1 MTRVS
6 SFGNQQVMLS
16 SLMNNQ
22 TRVFKDQTQ
31 ITTGKKEEHYSGFA
45 SEVSTLLGAKTVF
58 GQTQGYLRAADHV
71 DRFLR
76 TNDIQLSSMVSNAE
90 NVRDTM
96 LEAISQEETLALNE
110 LMEEAFSAMV
120 SSLNTSIGGIHVF
133 SGGRS
138 DLEPVTGS
146 SISDLVAAAN
156 VSDLFQNDQRRPSA
170 KIGQNTLM
178 EYGLLADELGQEIF
192 QVFKN
197 IADFNAGP
205 SGPLSGKLDT
215 TQIAF
220 LKSELNNMDTAIEN
234 MRVLVARNGTRQNNV
249 ENVIKEHE
257 NQEAFLEIFIS
268 DIEDVNVAEAIT
280 RLNNDQVALEASY
293 KITSQLTSISLL
305 DFI

>member
-22 TRVFKDQTQ
+22 ARVFKDQTQ
-31 ITTGKKEEHYSGFA
+31 ITTGKKEEYYSGFS

-58 GQTQGYLRAADHV
+58 GQTQGYLRASDHV

-76 TNDIQLSSMVSNAE
+76 TNDIQLGTMVTNAE

-96 LEAISQEETLALNE
+96 LEAIAQEETLALNE
-110 LMEEAFSAMV
+110 LMGEAFSAMI

-133 SGGRS
+133 SGARS
-138 DLEPVTGS
+138 DIEPVIGTTM
-146 SISDLVAAAN
+146 SDLVAAAN

-178 EYGLLADELGQEIF
+178 EYGLLADEIGQEIF

-205 SGPLSGKLDT
+205 SGPLSGKLDA
-215 TQIAF
+215 TQLDF
-220 LKSELNNMDTAIEN
+220 LKNELTNMDAAIEN
-234 MRVLVARNGTRQNNV
+234 LQILVARNGTRQNNV
-249 ENVIKEHE
+249 ESIIQEHE
-257 NQEAFLEIFIS
+257 NQEVFLEIFIS

-293 KITSQLTSISLL
+293 KITSQLTNISLL